1 MISMFFSAIAHMTG
15 WPPNVIPWVNIDVP
29 DANGSK
35 TLSVVMTAPIDAYAD
50 DSPLAEVTM
59 SGLMSYL
66 PDPNHSPSWTKPQM
80 TSSATSR
87 IPYLSQIARTPGQY
101 SGVGGAKQPPAFWTG
116 SMITIATVS
125 GPSWMIASSRSSS
138 RNFVN
143 CCGVS
148 SAGRW

>member
-15 WPPNVIPWVNIDVP
+15 CPPKVTPCVYIAVP
-29 DANGSK
+29 DANGSY

-50 DSPLAEVTM
+50 DRPFAEVTM

-66 PDPNHSPSWTKPQM
+66 PEPNHSPSRPKPQM

-116 SMITIATVS
+116 
-125 GPSWMIASSRSSS
+125 
-138 RNFVN
+138 
-143 CCGVS
+143 
-148 SAGRW
+148 